1 MFIYISCYNKFAN
14 LAHTPSGTPS
24 ETGLEVYKFDE
35 STVTLKLCS
44 FENSCPNPSFLR
56 FHPTKDVVYTCSES
70 ITQYDDLWAYNFDR
84 ETGRLTLISKPVS
97 LLGRSSCYL
106 SIDRSMQNILFTNY
120 WDSSIGALPI
130 DADGI
135 PGQLKILMKTDPVG
149 QSPKDRIQHLANRQT
164 AAHAHAIVLDPSGT
178 LAFVPDLGRDILS
191 EYRFDPVYG
200 ILQPVGTTHLQF
212 HGIPRPYGPR
222 YLEFHPTRDLAFV
235 VMELASIIAVF
246 NVNMK
251 AIAGIASG
259 HLPNVENS
267 SVLIFVESY
276 DSYPKNGPFKGK
288 NTCGRICISPD
299 GNFVVV
305 SNRGHNSLTVYQIT
319 GDNGH
324 LEHCC
329 TVHSGGR
336 TPRHFKFHPSGN
348 FVFCANQDSD
358 SVTIFKFDKS
368 NGLLNPVSTVNV
380 NSPNFIGCVD
390 EKVGLVRFQ
399 SNFNR

>member
-1 MFIYISCYNKFAN
+1 M
-14 LAHTPSGTPS
+14 
-24 ETGLEVYKFDE
+24 
-35 STVTLKLCS
+35 
-44 FENSCPNPSFLR
+44 R
-56 FHPTKDVVYTCSES
+56 DVVYTCSES
-70 ITQYDDLWAYNFDR
+70 ITQDDNLWAYKFDR
-84 ETGRLTLISKPVS
+84 KTGKLTPLSEPVS
-97 LLGRSSCYL
+97 LHGRSSCYL
-106 SIDRSMQNILFTNY
+106 TIDRLMRNILFTNY
-120 WDSSIGALPI
+120 WDSSIGCLSI
-130 DADGI
+130 NEHGI
-135 PGQLKILMKTDPVG
+135 PGQMKLLMKTDPNG
-149 QSPKDRIQHLANRQT
+149 QSPKDRMQHLANRQT

-305 SNRGHNSLTVYQIT
+305 SNRGHNSLTAYRIVEDS
-319 GDNGH
+319 GR

-329 TVHSGGR
+329 TIYSGGR
-336 TPRHFKFHPSGN
+336 TPRHFKFHPNGS
-348 FVFCANQDSD
+348 FVFSANQDSD
-358 SVTIFKFDKS
+358 NVTVFSFDRE
-368 NGLLNPVSTVNV
+368 NGMLNAVSTTEV
-380 NSPNFIGCVD
+380 NSPNFIGCID
-390 EKVGLVRFQ
+390 EKVGLVRFKAI
-399 SNFNR
+399 F